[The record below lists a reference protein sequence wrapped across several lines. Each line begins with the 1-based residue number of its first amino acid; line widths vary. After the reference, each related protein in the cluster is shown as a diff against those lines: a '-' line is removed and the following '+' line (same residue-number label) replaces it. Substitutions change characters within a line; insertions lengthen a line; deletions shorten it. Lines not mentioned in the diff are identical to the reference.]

1 MKQLNENW
9 FGITLLAVV
18 FGLLGFLLGKQQ
30 NKLPIKQGKM
40 KMKQM
45 GGKMIENQMMM
56 LIKIQVL
63 KLTLTPL
70 MDKDKLKSG

>member
-30 NKLPIKQGKM
+30 NNPPI
-40 KMKQM
+40 KQM

-56 LIKIQVL
+56 LDQDSSVEVDIDTIDGQRQV
-63 KLTLTPL
+63 KVRVV
-70 MDKDKLKSG
+70 KKK

>member
-9 FGITLLAVV
+9 SGITLLAVV

-30 NKLPIKQGKM
+30 NNPPIKQGKM